1 LAHSPNHRWHDLQ
14 SAIDE
19 TDENDSQT
27 ETGDTWL
34 PVLAA
39 LQNLLTA
46 S

>member
-1 LAHSPNHRWHDLQ
+1 VARSAICNLQ

-27 ETGDTWL
+27 ETEDTWL